1 MEQFVIQSRTSS
13 CRKREGGVEKAL
25 KQDIIAFYHSD
36 YRGGGN
42 WRISVPL
49 RILFARLRTILR
61 HTQNK
66 PLSTLQK
73 G

>member
-36 YRGGGN
+36 YRGVVTGAYQ
-42 WRISVPL
+42 VPL